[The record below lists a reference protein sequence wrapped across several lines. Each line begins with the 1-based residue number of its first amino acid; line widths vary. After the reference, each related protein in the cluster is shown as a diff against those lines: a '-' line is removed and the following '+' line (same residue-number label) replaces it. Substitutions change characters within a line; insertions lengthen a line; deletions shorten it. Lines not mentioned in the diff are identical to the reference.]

1 MVTILTSSADKFSN
15 LSLFGAFMFTLPSST
30 LSLYIDTVTETYP
43 NPAHNIKCRKLR
55 KTIFRFQSDN
65 CDYFVD
71 VIVRHAGPFC
81 LTHTAR
87 IKIGDYTGHRQDSN
101 AARIVDFISNDP
113 ETNVD
118 IEHAGALAVLHLSQY
133 INNK

>member
-1 MVTILTSSADKFSN
+1 
-15 LSLFGAFMFTLPSST
+15 MFTLPSST

-43 NPAHNIKCRKLR
+43 NPTAGLKTRKLR
-55 KTIFRFQSDN
+55 KSVFRFQSDN

-81 LTHTAR
+81 
-87 IKIGDYTGHRQDSN
+87 IGDYTGHRQDST
-101 AARIVDFISNDP
+101 AARIVDSISS

-118 IEHAGALAVLHLSQY
+118 IEQAASLAVLHLSQY

>member
-1 MVTILTSSADKFSN
+1 
-15 LSLFGAFMFTLPSST
+15 MFTLPSST

-43 NPAHNIKCRKLR
+43 NPTAGLKARKLR
-55 KTIFRFQSDN
+55 KSVFRFQSDN

-71 VIVRHAGPFC
+71 VIVRHADPFC

-87 IKIGDYTGHRQDSN
+87 IKIGDYTGHRQDST

-113 ETNVD
+113 ETSVD
-118 IEHAGALAVLHLSQY
+118 IEQAGALAVLHLSQY